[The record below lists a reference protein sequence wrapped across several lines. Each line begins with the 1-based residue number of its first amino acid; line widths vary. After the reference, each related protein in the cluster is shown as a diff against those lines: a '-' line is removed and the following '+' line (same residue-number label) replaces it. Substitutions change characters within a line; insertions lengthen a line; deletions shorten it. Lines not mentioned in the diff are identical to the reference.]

1 MFAHLSQFAV
11 TPGQKVTTGQVVG
24 YSGNTG
30 YSTGPH
36 LHYTL
41 YVTEGVE
48 VKQFNQFKKVTGCGA
63 ALSPFAAVEAYLDP
77 LDYLP
82 KL

>member
-1 MFAHLSQFAV
+1 MSQVAV
-11 TPGQKVTTGQVVG
+11 VPGQTVTTGEVIGYVG
-24 YSGNTG
+24 STG

-36 LHYTL
+36 LHFTL
-41 YVTEGVE
+41 YAKDGVE
-48 VKQFNQFKKVTGCGA
+48 VKQFNQFKAVTGCGT

-82 KL
+82 AR